1 MAKTYEKQALMTG
14 AGSIFVDFMET
25 EATPDVAPEYANSVV
40 ETPSLNTLDATFE
53 LTESQ
58 VYLSNIL
65 HDDLSNVQSAT
76 ISLEAGYLPRDFAD
90 EAQGKVKIGGSWS
103 LPTNPTK
110 KPFRLAVPF
119 TDSNGDE
126 YIVNFP
132 NCTLSPVNIS
142 GSTGGE
148 ETTEQLKS
156 FDIIARPLP
165 FDVEVEGK
173 KVNSVV
179 LTLDMADEENKTTYD
194 RDKLLEQG
202 WYDEA
207 TLAEAE
213 KTAGGTEGA

>member
-14 AGSIFVDFMET
+14 AGSIYVDFMTT
-25 EATPDVAPEYANSVV
+25 EATPDTAPVYADEVI

-53 LTESQ
+53 LTETQ
-58 VYLSNIL
+58 VYLSNML
-65 HDDLSNVQSAT
+65 HDDLSSVQSAT
-76 ISLEAGYLPRDFAD
+76 ISLEAGYLPREFAD
-90 EAQGKVKIGGSWS
+90 EAQGKVKIGGSWAM
-103 LPTNPTK
+103 PTNPTK
-110 KPFRLAVPF
+110 KPFRLSVPF

-148 ETTEQLKS
+148 ESSEQLKS
-156 FDIIARPLP
+156 FDVIARPLP
-165 FDVEVEGK
+165 YGVDVDGK

-179 LTLDMADEENKTTYD
+179 LTVDLADPDNKELYD

-207 TLAEAE
+207 TLAAAE
-213 KTAGGTEGA
+213 ILAGA